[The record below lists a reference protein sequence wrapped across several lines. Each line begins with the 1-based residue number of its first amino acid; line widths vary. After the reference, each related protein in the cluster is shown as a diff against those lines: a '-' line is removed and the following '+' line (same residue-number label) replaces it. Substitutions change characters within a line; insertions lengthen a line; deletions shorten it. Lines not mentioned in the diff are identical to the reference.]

1 MTIKF
6 LLKIVLNN
14 KWKSPGC
21 LLDLTFS
28 EKQLFQSSF
37 ICPCLTRL
45 KSIWFLIPGFIS
57 VNTDPDSFIEPDV
70 SSFFSWLS
78 LLVFSRILSYIC
90 IRNSLESPQ
99 YNDTL
104 RMCSLGF
111 NKLAKQQT
119 GLDLSK
125 DSANQRGHWNI
136 EPFIKALVEALNYV
150 KLFPLTTF
158 NYSWRNRI
166 SKSK

>member
-1 MTIKF
+1 MTIKS
-6 LLKIVLNN
+6 LLKIVLDN

-28 EKQLFQSSF
+28 KKWLFQSPF

-57 VNTDPDSFIEPDV
+57 VNTDPDSFIESDV
-70 SSFFSWLS
+70 SPFFPGSHYWL
-78 LLVFSRILSYIC
+78 FSRILSQIC

-99 YNDTL
+99 YDDTL

-125 DSANQRGHWNI
+125 DSSNQRENSNI
-136 EPFIKALVEALNYV
+136 EPFIKALLEALNYV
-150 KLFPLTTF
+150 KLFSLTAF

-166 SKSK
+166 CKSK